1 MRRRKKLIKKLLII
15 IAIILI
21 IFLIYKILKPQKKI
35 NTAKSNST
43 KGNVIELTTV
53 DESNAEITLPDVIHD
68 ENNTTNTKYEPVTET
83 TEKYLISILS
93 NNEVTVLIGNDS
105 EKLLNSSSHV
115 EIGKEYKVSGITEEI
130 KSVHYFNVENYD
142 YPVFLLLS
150 KTGKLYY
157 VDIQKAFQTGSFDIA
172 GTIKNIPEVD
182 TVYETT
188 AEKNGKKY
196 NTAVITCKNGEGYE
210 FELNMIGK

>member
-53 DESNAEITLPDVIHD
+53 DESNVEITLPNVIHD
-68 ENNTTNTKYEPVTET
+68 ENNTTNAKYEPVTES

-157 VDIQKAFQTGSFDIA
+157 VDIQKAFQTGNFEIA
-172 GTIKNIPEVD
+172 GTIKNIPEVS

-196 NTAVITCKNGEGYE
+196 NTAVITCDNGEGYE